1 MGATVALALA
11 LLLVGPVPG
20 GDTEAP
26 TREEYVQRV
35 EPICKRGDEANDR
48 ILKGSLGKIKR
59 GELPA
64 AGRQVIRA
72 ADALGK
78 SVEQLE
84 AVPRP
89 IDDELRLKRWFE
101 RLDEVEG
108 ELRSVGTALKQDN
121 EVRANHAA
129 IRAERSGVAA
139 NNASIEMGFRH
150 CRFKGSRLT

>member
-1 MGATVALALA
+1 MGTLAPLFA
-11 LLLVGPVPG
+11 AILLVGPAPAG
-20 GDTEAP
+20 EAEGP
-26 TREEYVQRV
+26 SRSEYVERV

-72 ADALGK
+72 ADAFGK
-78 SVEQLE
+78 SVEKLA

-89 IDDELRLKRWFE
+89 VDDELRLERWFE
-101 RLDEVEG
+101 RLEEVEN
-108 ELRSVGTALKQDN
+108 ELRSVGIALKRDN
-121 EVRANHAA
+121 KVRANHAA
-129 IRAERSGVAA
+129 IRAERSGNAA
-139 NNASIEMGFRH
+139 NNASIAMGFDH